1 MPTGFRRPVTVTFY
15 VPTPS
20 GSLVEVASGVNT
32 AGQVGIDKESGDG
45 TGYTN
50 FYQAY
55 DVQAR
60 YSPKTL
66 QRYDQQAGGY
76 RFLGECSLT
85 LDTSLRGL
93 VDSGSHILFNN
104 VEWSYKQLDEL
115 GVGFATDRLIL
126 ALNRKRTST

>member
-1 MPTGFRRPVTVTFY
+1 MPTGFRRPITVTFH
-15 VPTPS
+15 VPTPAAD
-20 GSLVEVASGVNT
+20 LVLAPSGVNS
-32 AGQVGIDKESGDG
+32 AGQVGIDKQAGDG

-50 FYQAY
+50 YFTTY

-76 RFLGECSLT
+76 RFLGECSLA
-85 LDTSLRGL
+85 LDTSLQGL
-93 VDSGSHILFNN
+93 VDSGSYVSFNN
-104 VEWSYKQLDEL
+104 VEWSYRQIDEL

-126 ALNRKRTST
+126 ALTRKRTSD